1 MSTSGVTPRDFLSEV
16 IELASRAHEAD
27 RWGEY
32 PYVTHLALTATKA
45 RELGGNEHVEQTAW
59 LHDVIEDHPQY
70 ASEIKE
76 RFPALHSSLLV
87 LAKNKDEAYPDYI
100 SRVLESGDQT
110 ALTVKLADMEVNY
123 HHAPDKR
130 RHAKYQSQIGRL
142 RDAFNG
148 TTSSK

>member
-1 MSTSGVTPRDFLSEV
+1 MTGHYVQFVEA

-45 RELGGNEHVEQTAW
+45 RELGGDYLVEQVAW
-59 LHDVIEDHPQY
+59 LHDVLEDHPEF
-70 ASEIKE
+70 ASEIKG
-76 RFPALHSSLLV
+76 RFPSLYEALLIV
-87 LAKNKDEAYPDYI
+87 AKQEDEAYSDYI
-100 SRVLESGDQT
+100 SRVIDSGNQT

-130 RHAKYQSQIGRL
+130 RHAKYESQIGRL
-142 RDAFNG
+142 RAAFSNI
-148 TTSSK
+148 TSSS